1 MPAIVKY
8 YILGIRVFYKKDLLK
23 ELELKKWNNIY
34 NYWRFTGVTDEFII
48 SLKLIFNNPAVLSEI
63 PSRIWLVFISSL
75 IEKNLNNEVRKFLKL
90 YLNSFGLKDIKN
102 YFYLSEFMCKNKLT
116 EDKEILRTA
125 KIWEKLNNKTYVEK
139 FRNYLKEKR
148 IAVVGNSG
156 CELGKNKGQEIDNH
170 DIVIRFNNYPID
182 EELFNDYVKKTSI
195 WFRNSS
201 GVMLNVTRPNMSEY
215 D

>member
-1 MPAIVKY
+1 M
-8 YILGIRVFYKKDLLK
+8 
-23 ELELKKWNNIY
+23 
-34 NYWRFTGVTDEFII
+34 
-48 SLKLIFNNPAVLSEI
+48 
-63 PSRIWLVFISSL
+63 
-75 IEKNLNNEVRKFLKL
+75 
-90 YLNSFGLKDIKN
+90 
-102 YFYLSEFMCKNKLT
+102 
-116 EDKEILRTA
+116 
-125 KIWEKLNNKTYVEK
+125 NNKTYVEK